1 MHIEGRTARMS
12 GRFFCVLA
20 LLATAV
26 LLAPG
31 EARAQTPADP
41 RNQCGALVSGAATCS
56 NQAYATGIRYDENDG
71 WPGGVVGPVTLTV
84 TGGMATT
91 VSAPA
96 SPPNGWTDGA
106 IVIRTAV
113 QGAGDSTSRAIAL
126 TVGSDGNAV
135 AITEHATETNHGI
148 LVHQFGNAADA
159 ATVTVGSG
167 VTIGTASAP
176 MKHYGVTVLV
186 TESGNTADHGIASA
200 ATIHSTGFGLLMDA
214 RGSGST
220 TVTNSGSITT
230 AATGGTAGQ
239 QSGIRVLDWSGGF
252 GDDRAAETTT
262 TVTNSGSIAV
272 SAAQAHGIHVD
283 ADGLGLYRTVHS
295 GTVSASGAGGHGI
308 YVQASRH
315 AGAAGSEAVAVQS
328 SGVITATG
336 AGGHGILVDASS
348 APDPGNGN
356 IAVTTTGGTIS
367 ATGEGAL
374 GILAANAGDGAITVT
389 NAAAIEAAADGIH
402 VGKNPANKGAIR
414 IVNTAAIEA
423 KRYGIVVWHGG
434 RSDVRIENSGAIAPA
449 SGASPARVGILAD
462 QAAAGDIVIVNGAD
476 VTGREQGIFARN
488 TEGGTGGGGA
498 VTVTHSAGEVSG
510 GTGEGIL
517 AVIGRWRDEDGA
529 ESPAPNSTATVRV
542 EVTGGS
548 VKASETHNRVA
559 IAALNHEGG
568 SVEVSV
574 SQGATLTA
582 RHNAGIYAQ
591 LADRQNTGGRIAI
604 TQAGA
609 ITAEK
614 GIYATVPRA
623 SAAGETRTQPL
634 IDVAWTGTFTQAER
648 AAGSWNNVAH
658 AIEGA
663 QEGQAGAAFRGAA
676 AWAGID
682 AEVLSWRVLNRIAT
696 TGDDPGEIA
705 DAAAQAALLDTASTD
720 AAVKARAEA
729 ILTRFRAVLT
739 AGGPA
744 IPGADDIDADGD
756 GSYSDAELTAYLSA
770 DSDARR
776 VLLRDIL
783 ARSLSAAEQAVL
795 EAVATGGD
803 VNAALDDASFSAGYK
818 AAVRALL
825 DRYNAGDIRVAM
837 NAGSIASSGDGIR
850 AWYAAPHASNGAIDV
865 TVAGGASVTGGRAG
879 IYAANAGTISVTVAA
894 GTTVSGG
901 EEGIYAAN
909 AGGIAV
915 TVAEGASVTGGEAG
929 IYVAN
934 AGEGLRIE
942 KKYTSTAIQDANEE
956 LGPDDLV
963 TLSDHLDQVVRV
975 QGTVTGGTDAAV
987 HLDGGGG
994 LIVTGA
1000 GKLVAG
1006 SSGRAVLVNDPGPA
1020 VIYIEGEVTG
1030 GAGPEDK
1037 PAPAAVRLTGG
1048 GSVTVGL
1055 NGRVRAN
1062 GADSAIRSDNEP
1074 TAVYIEGEATG
1085 DEGATAAVHLT
1096 GGGSV
1101 TVGLNGRVRANGAD
1115 SAIRRDNE
1123 PTAVVFLTDR
1133 TVGDLTRGGAR
1144 EVLARVEGGIV
1155 GDGGGDNVTI
1165 AEVRDGVTTGHER
1178 KNLPVGDDGN
1188 VVLDELPP
1196 DTFSCDRAMDG
1207 RCRLYE
1213 ALPSV
1218 LLSMNGLATRA
1229 DRLSAAQDGHGGWA
1243 RVETARGEWKA
1254 DSSTQPGIAYDHSRH
1269 GVRAGVDFPVD
1280 ESSRLGA
1287 SVHGLQ
1293 GSAKMWATAAGQ
1305 QGEVELSG
1313 MGVGVNATTM
1323 ADDVYLDAQATV
1335 TWYEADLTSSTHAAP
1350 LKDRVKGLGW
1360 ALGVEVGHRMPLGG
1374 GAFVMPRAGLV
1385 WSEVT
1390 LDDFTDEVGS
1400 GARVSVEDARSMTGR
1415 AGLRVEAP
1423 VGSGVLLHSSLD
1435 AVHEF
1440 SEETSTSVS
1449 DTLLTSSVASTS
1461 VRVGVGGAFV
1471 LGENTSLRAAA
1482 DYTAGGSDIR
1492 AWGGSLNLAVRF

>member
-31 EARAQTPADP
+31 EAQARDE
-41 RNQCGALVSGAATCS
+41 CGTWSPTATSHTCS
-56 NQAYATGIRYDENDG
+56 DQAYTSGIRYDENDG
-71 WPGGVVGPVTLTV
+71 WPGGIAGPVTLTV
-84 TGGMATT
+84 TGGPATAI
-91 VSAPA
+91 SAPA
-96 SPPNGWTDGA
+96 SPPNPWTDGA

-113 QGAGDSTSRAIAL
+113 QGSGDSTSRAIAL
-126 TVGSDGNAV
+126 TVGSGSNAV
-135 AITEHATETNHGI
+135 AIAEHATATNHGI

-159 ATVTVGSG
+159 AMVTLGSG

-176 MKHYGVTVLV
+176 MRHYGVTVLV
-186 TESGNTADHGIASA
+186 TESSNTADHGIGSA

-230 AATGGTAGQ
+230 AATGGNTGQ

-462 QAAAGDIVIVNGAD
+462 QAAAGDIVIVNGAA

-488 TEGGTGGGGA
+488 TEGGTNGGGA

-548 VKASETHNRVA
+548 VKASETHGRVA

-568 SVEVSV
+568 SAEVSV

-582 RHNAGIYAQ
+582 MHNVGIYAQ

-609 ITAEK
+609 IVASG

-623 SAAGETRTQPL
+623 SAAGETRAAAAQPL
-634 IDVAWTGTFTQAER
+634 IDVAWTGTFTQAGR
-648 AAGSWNNVAH
+648 AASSWNNVAH

-744 IPGADDIDADGD
+744 IPGADAIDGNDD
-756 GSYSDAELTAYLSA
+756 GSYSDAELTAYLGE

-818 AAVRALL
+818 AAVRALV

-850 AWYAAPHASNGAIDV
+850 AWYAAPHASNGAISV
-865 TVAGGASVTGGRAG
+865 SVAGGASVTG
-879 IYAANAGTISVTVAA
+879 
-894 GTTVSGG
+894 
-901 EEGIYAAN
+901 
-909 AGGIAV
+909 AV
-915 TVAEGASVTGGEAG
+915 AG

-987 HLDGGGG
+987 HLAGGGG

-1030 GAGPEDK
+1030 GAGPEGA
-1037 PAPAAVRLTGG
+1037 PAP
-1048 GSVTVGL
+1048 
-1055 NGRVRAN
+1055 
-1062 GADSAIRSDNEP
+1062 
-1074 TAVYIEGEATG
+1074 
-1085 DEGATAAVHLT
+1085 AAVHLT

-1101 TVGLNGRVRANGAD
+1101 TVGLTGRVRAGGAM
-1115 SAIRRDNE
+1115 SAIRGDNA
-1123 PTAVVFLTDR
+1123 PTAVIVHSES
-1133 TVGDLTRGGAR
+1133 TVGTLTREQAR
-1144 EVLARVEGGIV
+1144 EALARVEGGIV
-1155 GDGGGDNVTI
+1155 GDAVESVTI

-1178 KNLPVGDDGN
+1178 QNLPIGEDGE
-1188 VVLDELPP
+1188 VDVSPLPP
-1196 DTFSCDRAMDG
+1196 ATFPLPPATFRCDGAMDG

-1218 LLSMNGLATRA
+1218 LLSMNGLPTRA

-1269 GVRAGVDFPVD
+1269 GVRAGVDFPVG

-1350 LKDRVKGLGW
+1350 LKDGVKGLGW

-1390 LDDFTDEVGS
+1390 LDDFTDAVGS
-1400 GARVSVEDARSMTGR
+1400 GARVSIEDARSMSGR

-1449 DTLLTSSVASTS
+1449 DALLTSSAASTS

-1471 LGENTSLRAAA
+1471 LDENTSLRAAA

>member
-1 MHIEGRTARMS
+1 MYDNERTSAIQPRHPTRHRQAPPPATRS
-12 GRFFCVLA
+12 HRPPATGHW
-20 LLATAV
+20 LLATA
-26 LLAPG
+26 LLFLLPAG
-31 EARAQTPADP
+31 EAQARDE
-41 RNQCGALVSGAATCS
+41 CGTWSTTATSHTCS
-56 NQAYATGIRYDENDG
+56 NQAYASGIRYDANDG
-71 WPGGVVGPVTLTV
+71 WPGGVAGSVALAV
-84 TGGMATT
+84 TGGSATAI
-91 VSAPA
+91 SAPA
-96 SPPNGWTDGA
+96 SPPNLWTDGA

-113 QGAGDSTSRAIAL
+113 QGSGDSTSRAIAL

-135 AITEHATETNHGI
+135 AIAEHATETNHGI

-159 ATVTVGSG
+159 ATVTLGSG

-176 MKHYGVTVLV
+176 MRHYGVTVLV
-186 TESGNTADHGIASA
+186 TESGNTADHGIDSA

-252 GDDRAAETTT
+252 GDDRTADTTT

-328 SGVITATG
+328 SGTVTATG

-348 APDPGNGN
+348 APDPGDGN

-389 NAAAIEAAADGIH
+389 NAAAIEAAADGIQ

-414 IVNTAAIEA
+414 IVNTGTIEA

-434 RSDVRIENSGAIAPA
+434 RGDVRIENRGAIAPA

-462 QAAAGDIVIVNGAD
+462 QAAAGDIVIVNGAA
-476 VTGREQGIFARN
+476 VTGSEQGIFARN
-488 TEGGTGGGGA
+488 TEGGTDGGGA

-529 ESPAPNSTATVRV
+529 ESPAPNSTATVEV
-542 EVTGGS
+542 KVTGGS
-548 VKASETHNRVA
+548 VKASETRGRVA

-568 SVEVSV
+568 SAEVSV

-582 RHNAGIYAQ
+582 RHNVGIYAQ

-604 TQAGA
+604 SQAGA
-609 ITAEK
+609 IVASG
-614 GIYATVPRA
+614 GIYASVPRA

-634 IDVAWTGTFTQAER
+634 IDIAWTGTFTQAGR
-648 AAGSWNNVAH
+648 AASSWNNVAH

-744 IPGADDIDADGD
+744 IPGADAIDNGAGD
-756 GSYSDAELTAYLSA
+756 GTASDGTYHDDEIVAWLSA

-776 VLLRDIL
+776 TLLRDIL

-803 VNAALDDASFSAGYK
+803 VDAALDDAGFSADYK
-818 AAVRALL
+818 AAVRALV

-850 AWYAAPHASNGAIDV
+850 AWYAAPHASNGRID
-865 TVAGGASVTGGRAG
+865 
-879 IYAANAGTISVTVAA
+879 
-894 GTTVSGG
+894 
-901 EEGIYAAN
+901 
-909 AGGIAV
+909 V
-915 TVAEGASVTGGEAG
+915 TVAEGASVTGGMAG

-942 KKYTSTAIQDANEE
+942 KKYTSPAVQNENEE
-956 LGPDDLV
+956 LGADDLV

-987 HLDGGGG
+987 HLGGGG
-994 LIVTGA
+994 ALIVTGA

-1030 GAGPEDK
+1030 GAGPEGA
-1037 PAPAAVRLTGG
+1037 PAP
-1048 GSVTVGL
+1048 
-1055 NGRVRAN
+1055 
-1062 GADSAIRSDNEP
+1062 
-1074 TAVYIEGEATG
+1074 
-1085 DEGATAAVHLT
+1085 AAVHLT

-1101 TVGLNGRVRANGAD
+1101 TVGLTGRVRAGGAM
-1115 SAIRRDNE
+1115 SAIRGDNA
-1123 PTAVVFLTDR
+1123 PTAVIVHSENTVRELTQEE
-1133 TVGDLTRGGAR
+1133 AR
-1144 EVLARVEGGIV
+1144 EDLARIEGGIV
-1155 GDGGGDNVTI
+1155 GDGIEKSVTI
-1165 AEVRDGVTTGHER
+1165 AEVRDDGTTGHALR
-1178 KNLPVGDDGN
+1178 DLPVGDDGE
-1188 VVLDELPP
+1188 VDVSDLPRS
-1196 DTFSCDRAMDG
+1196 TFSCDMAADG

-1218 LLSMNGLATRA
+1218 LLAMNGLPSYGE
-1229 DRLSAAQDGHGGWA
+1229 RLAAARSETGGWA
-1243 RVETARGEWKA
+1243 RVEASRGEWQA
-1254 DSSTQPGIAYDHSRH
+1254 DDSTRTGVGYDHDRN
-1269 GVRAGVDFPVD
+1269 GVRAGVDLAVGGD
-1280 ESSRLGA
+1280 AMLGV

-1293 GSAKMWATAAGQ
+1293 GEAEMTQNGGK
-1305 QGEVELSG
+1305 VELSG
-1313 MGVGVNATTM
+1313 MGVGVSATAM
-1323 ADDVYLDAQATV
+1323 AGEVYIDAQAQA
-1335 TWYEADLTSSTHAAP
+1335 TWFDVEMTSSSGAK
-1350 LKDRVKGLGW
+1350 LKDGVGGEGYGLALEAGRSVALNDSLSLTPLLGLAWSRV
-1360 ALGVEVGHRMPLGG
+1360 
-1374 GAFVMPRAGLV
+1374 
-1385 WSEVT
+1385 S
-1390 LDDFTDEVGS
+1390 LDDFTDDVGS
-1400 GARVSVEDARSMTGR
+1400 GARVSVEDADSLVGRLGLAVAADTGG
-1415 AGLRVEAP
+1415 GLRLF
-1423 VGSGVLLHSSLD
+1423 GSLD
-1435 AVHEF
+1435 AMEEF
-1440 SEETSTSVS
+1440 SEETEARVS
-1449 DTLLTSSVASTS
+1449 GTQLRALAKTTS
-1461 VRVGVGGAFV
+1461 VRLGLGGVHSW
-1471 LGENTSLRAAA
+1471 GEGRYAVQGSAS
-1482 DYTAGGSDIR
+1482 YTAGGGDNS
-1492 AWGGSLNLAVRF
+1492 AFGGGLSLSMSF

>member
-1 MHIEGRTARMS
+1 MYDNERTSAIQPQRAHS
-12 GRFFCVLA
+12 RSPADHKAHQRPTAHRQAPPPATRSHRPPATGHW
-20 LLATAV
+20 LLATA
-26 LLAPG
+26 LLFLLPAG
-31 EARAQTPADP
+31 EAQARDE
-41 RNQCGALVSGAATCS
+41 CGTWSTTATSHTCS
-56 NQAYATGIRYDENDG
+56 DQGYANGIRYDANDG
-71 WPGGVVGPVTLTV
+71 WPGGVAGAVALTV
-84 TGGMATT
+84 TGGSATAI
-91 VSAPA
+91 SAPA
-96 SPPNGWTDGA
+96 SPPNLWTDGA

-113 QGAGDSTSRAIAL
+113 QGSGDSTSRAIAL

-135 AITEHATETNHGI
+135 AIAEHATATNHGI

-159 ATVTVGSG
+159 ATVTLGSG

-176 MKHYGVTVLV
+176 MRHYGVTVLV
-186 TESGNTADHGIASA
+186 TESGNTADHGIDSA

-230 AATGGTAGQ
+230 AATGGTTGQ

-252 GDDRAAETTT
+252 GDDRTADTTT

-308 YVQASRH
+308 YVQAGRH

-328 SGVITATG
+328 SGTVTATG

-434 RSDVRIENSGAIAPA
+434 RSDVRIENRGAIAPA
-449 SGASPARVGILAD
+449 SGADPARIGILAD

-476 VTGREQGIFARN
+476 VTSREQGIFARN
-488 TEGGTGGGGA
+488 TEGGTNGGGA

-529 ESPAPNSTATVRV
+529 ESPAPNSTATVEV

-604 TQAGA
+604 TQGGA

-623 SAAGETRTQPL
+623 SAAGETRAQPL
-634 IDVAWTGTFTQAER
+634 IDIAWTGTFTQAER

-663 QEGQAGAAFRGAA
+663 QEGQAGAAIRGAKYT
-676 AWAGID
+676 AGID

-744 IPGADDIDADGD
+744 IPGADAIDNGAGD
-756 GSYSDAELTAYLSA
+756 GAASDGTYHDDEIVAWLSE

-776 VLLRDIL
+776 TLLRDIL

-803 VNAALDDASFSAGYK
+803 VNAALDDAGFSADYK
-818 AAVRALL
+818 AAVRALV

-850 AWYAAPHASNGAIDV
+850 AWYAAPHASNGAI
-865 TVAGGASVTGGRAG
+865 
-879 IYAANAGTISVTVAA
+879 
-894 GTTVSGG
+894 
-901 EEGIYAAN
+901 
-909 AGGIAV
+909 AV
-915 TVAEGASVTGGEAG
+915 TVAEGASVTGAVAG

-934 AGEGLRIE
+934 AGDGLRIE
-942 KKYTSTAIQDANEE
+942 KKYTSPAIQNANEE
-956 LGPDDLV
+956 LGADELV

-975 QGTVTGGTDAAV
+975 RGTVTGGTDAAV
-987 HLDGGGG
+987 HLGGGG
-994 LIVTGA
+994 ALIVTGA

-1030 GAGPEDK
+1030 GAGPEGA
-1037 PAPAAVRLTGG
+1037 PAP
-1048 GSVTVGL
+1048 
-1055 NGRVRAN
+1055 
-1062 GADSAIRSDNEP
+1062 
-1074 TAVYIEGEATG
+1074 
-1085 DEGATAAVHLT
+1085 AAVHLT

-1101 TVGLNGRVRANGAD
+1101 TVGLTGRVRAGGAM
-1115 SAIRRDNE
+1115 SAIRGDNA
-1123 PTAVVFLTDR
+1123 PTAVIVHRENTDGELTQEE
-1133 TVGDLTRGGAR
+1133 AR
-1144 EVLARVEGGIV
+1144 EVLARIGGEDTV
-1155 GDGGGDNVTI
+1155 GGDGIEIVTI
-1165 AEVRDGVTTGHER
+1165 ANARDDGSTTGQKWDLPVRDGE
-1178 KNLPVGDDGN
+1178 
-1188 VVLDELPP
+1188 VVLDGRPRA
-1196 DTFSCDRAMDG
+1196 TFSCDLAADDG

-1218 LLSMNGLATRA
+1218 LLAMNGLPSYGE
-1229 DRLSAAQDGHGGWA
+1229 RLAAARSETGGWA
-1243 RVETARGEWKA
+1243 RVETSRGEWQA
-1254 DSSTQPGIAYDHSRH
+1254 DDSTRTGVGYDHDRS
-1269 GVRAGVDFPVD
+1269 GVRAGVDLAVGGD
-1280 ESSRLGA
+1280 AMLGV

-1293 GSAKMWATAAGQ
+1293 GEAEMASNGGK
-1305 QGEVELSG
+1305 VELSG
-1313 MGVGVNATTM
+1313 MGVGVSATAM
-1323 ADDVYLDAQATV
+1323 AGGVYIDAQAQATWFDVEV
-1335 TWYEADLTSSTHAAP
+1335 TSGRGEK
-1350 LKDRVKGLGW
+1350 LKDGIGGEGYALALEAGRSVALNDSLSLTPLVGLAWSRV
-1360 ALGVEVGHRMPLGG
+1360 
-1374 GAFVMPRAGLV
+1374 
-1385 WSEVT
+1385 S
-1390 LDDFTDEVGS
+1390 LDDFTDQVS
-1400 GARVSVEDARSMTGR
+1400 NAARVSVGDADSLVGRLGLAVAADTGG
-1415 AGLRVEAP
+1415 GLRLF
-1423 VGSGVLLHSSLD
+1423 GSVD
-1435 AVHEF
+1435 AMEEF
-1440 SEETSTSVS
+1440 SEETEARVS
-1449 DTLLTSSVASTS
+1449 GTQLQASSETTS
-1461 VRVGVGGAFV
+1461 VRLGLGGVHSW
-1471 LGENTSLRAAA
+1471 GEGRYAVQGSAS
-1482 DYTAGGSDIR
+1482 YTAGGGDNS
-1492 AWGGSLNLAVRF
+1492 AFGGGLSLSMSF

>member
-71 WPGGVVGPVTLTV
+71 WPGGVAGPVTLTV

-113 QGAGDSTSRAIAL
+113 QGADDSTSRAIAL

-186 TESGNTADHGIASA
+186 TESSNTADHGIDSA

-230 AATGGTAGQ
+230 AVTGGTDGQ

-252 GDDRAAETTT
+252 GDDRTADTTT

-308 YVQASRH
+308 HVQASRH
-315 AGAAGSEAVAVQS
+315 AGAADSEAVAVQS

-374 GILAANAGDGAITVT
+374 GILAANASDGAITVT

-402 VGKNPANKGAIR
+402 VGKNFANKGAIR

-434 RSDVRIENSGAIAPA
+434 RGDVRIENRGAIAPA

-462 QAAAGDIVIVNGAD
+462 QAAAGDIVIVNSAD

-623 SAAGETRTQPL
+623 SAAGETRTRPL
-634 IDVAWTGTFTQAER
+634 IDIAWTGTFTQAER

-663 QEGQAGAAFRGAA
+663 QEGQAGAAIRGARDT
-676 AWAGID
+676 AGID

-744 IPGADDIDADGD
+744 IPGADAIDGNDD
-756 GSYSDAELTAYLSA
+756 GSYSDAELTAYLGE

-818 AAVRALL
+818 AAVRALV

-850 AWYAAPHASNGAIDV
+850 AWYAAPHASNGAISV
-865 TVAGGASVTGGRAG
+865 SVAGGASVTG
-879 IYAANAGTISVTVAA
+879 
-894 GTTVSGG
+894 
-901 EEGIYAAN
+901 
-909 AGGIAV
+909 AV
-915 TVAEGASVTGGEAG
+915 AG

-987 HLDGGGG
+987 HLAGGGG

-1030 GAGPEDK
+1030 GAGPEGA
-1037 PAPAAVRLTGG
+1037 PAP
-1048 GSVTVGL
+1048 
-1055 NGRVRAN
+1055 
-1062 GADSAIRSDNEP
+1062 
-1074 TAVYIEGEATG
+1074 
-1085 DEGATAAVHLT
+1085 AAVHLT

-1101 TVGLNGRVRANGAD
+1101 TVGLTGRVRAGGAM
-1115 SAIRRDNE
+1115 SAIRGDNA
-1123 PTAVVFLTDR
+1123 PTAVIVHSES
-1133 TVGDLTRGGAR
+1133 TVGTLTREQAR
-1144 EVLARVEGGIV
+1144 EALARVEGGIV
-1155 GDGGGDNVTI
+1155 GDAVESVTI

-1178 KNLPVGDDGN
+1178 QNLPIGEDGE
-1188 VVLDELPP
+1188 VDVSPLPP
-1196 DTFSCDRAMDG
+1196 ATFPLPPATFRCDGAMDG

-1218 LLSMNGLATRA
+1218 LLSMNGLPTRA

-1269 GVRAGVDFPVD
+1269 GVRAGVDFPVG

-1350 LKDRVKGLGW
+1350 LKDGVKGLGW

-1390 LDDFTDEVGS
+1390 LDDFTDAVGS
-1400 GARVSVEDARSMTGR
+1400 GARVSIEDARSMSGR

-1449 DTLLTSSVASTS
+1449 DTLLTSSAASTS

-1471 LGENTSLRAAA
+1471 LDENTSLRAAA